1 MLLTEAVAIGLVLG
15 FFCYEWTGFSP
26 GGFVVPGYVALYWD
40 RPVMV
45 AVTLALALLVYL
57 AVEGISRTAVVYGR
71 RRFTLAV
78 LIGFAAHWLLQSSA
92 AAWGLPLES
101 DAIGF
106 IIPGLIANEMARQRV
121 IPTACTL
128 VGLSVAVRLVLVALG
143 RLTP

>member
-57 AVEGISRTAVVYGR
+57 AVEGISRVAVVYGR

-78 LIGFAAHWLLQSSA
+78 LIGFAAHWLLQSSSP
-92 AAWGLPLES
+92 AWGLPLES

>member
-15 FFCYEWTGFSP
+15 FFCYEWSGFSA

-40 RPVMV
+40 RPMMV
-45 AVTLALALLVYL
+45 AVTLALALLVYF
-57 AVEGISRTAVVYGR
+57 AIEGIARVAVVYGR

-78 LIGFAAHWLLQSSA
+78 LLGFFGHWLLQSVST
-92 AAWGLPLES
+92 AWAVPFEA

-121 IPTACTL
+121 LPTICTTI
-128 VGLSVAVRLVLVALG
+128 GLSVAVRLILIGLG

>member
-26 GGFVVPGYVALYWD
+26 GGFVVPGYVALYLD

-45 AVTLALALLVYL
+45 AVTLALALLVYV
-57 AVEGISRTAVVYGR
+57 AVEGISRVAVVYGR

-78 LIGFAAHWLLQSSA
+78 LMGFAGHWLLQSSF
-92 AAWGLPLES
+92 AAWNLPFES

-128 VGLSVAVRLVLVALG
+128 IGLSVAVRLVLVALG

>member
-40 RPVMV
+40 RPAAV
-45 AVTLALALLVYL
+45 AVTLGMALAVYF
-57 AVEGISRTAVVYGR
+57 AVEGVSRVAVVYGR

-78 LIGFAAHWLLQSSA
+78 LLGFALHALVRWA
-92 AAWGLPLES
+92 APGAGAPIEG
-101 DAIGF
+101 DVIGA

-128 VGLSVAVRLVLVALG
+128 VGLSAAVRLILIALG

>member
-40 RPVMV
+40 RPLMV
-45 AVTLALALLVYL
+45 AVTLGLALLVYL
-57 AVEGISRTAVVYGR
+57 AVEGIARVAIVYGR

-78 LIGFAAHWLLQSSA
+78 LIGFAGHWLLQWGVPVA
-92 AAWGLPLES
+92 ATPLEG
-101 DAIGF
+101 DALGF

-128 VGLSVAVRLVLVALG
+128 VGLSVAVRLILMALG

>member
-15 FFCYEWTGFSP
+15 FLCYEWTGFSP

-40 RPVMV
+40 RPAAV
-45 AVTLALALLVYL
+45 AVTLALSLAVYL
-57 AVEGISRTAVVYGR
+57 ALEGAARVTVLYGR

-78 LIGFAAHWLLQSSA
+78 LIGFALHALVQWA
-92 AAWGLPLES
+92 APG
-101 DAIGF
+101 IGTPIEGDVVGA

-128 VGLSVAVRLVLVALG
+128 VGLSAAVRLILIALG

>member
-40 RPVMV
+40 RPLMV
-45 AVTLALALLVYL
+45 AVTLGLALLVYL
-57 AVEGISRTAVVYGR
+57 AVEGISRVAIVYGR

-78 LIGFAAHWLLQSSA
+78 LIGFAAHWLTQWVSA
-92 AAWGLPLES
+92 AWATPLEA

-128 VGLSVAVRLVLVALG
+128 VALSAAVRLILIALG